1 MAWAVPLFLG
11 LMGLEYLVAR
21 RTGKNYFGFANS
33 VSNINVGIAER
44 LLDTFTVGIFYFVY
58 EFLHLHFAIFRI
70 TSGPLL
76 WFSLLLLT
84 DFIWY
89 WYHRLAHEVNILW
102 AVHVVHHQ
110 SEDFNYTVSARITVL
125 QAVARMCFWS
135 VLPVIGFP
143 PAMIVSVQLV
153 HGIYPFFIH
162 TRTISKLG
170 FLEYILVTPSH
181 HRVHHA
187 ANEQYLDRNYGD
199 VFIFWDKL
207 FGTFTE
213 ENEEPVYGLTKPLN
227 SYSFL
232 WQHFH
237 FILEIIYTVRQTRG
251 LLLKLRVIFG
261 KPDYI
266 DPTLR
271 AKLEEKFLVPGGRGV
286 PSPGLQFYI
295 VAQVGFL
302 MLVLFSF
309 LLLENMVPVIIQVGI
324 SLFILLTL
332 INIGAILEQRRWVF
346 YLEYAR
352 LLVIFIILYVCWPF
366 PILILL
372 FALIQLPFF
381 LYMQSL
387 EKKYLQL
394 LYGRVR

>member
-1 MAWAVPLFLG
+1 MAWAIPLFLG
-11 LMGLEYLVAR
+11 LMVIEYLVAKK
-21 RTGKNYFGFANS
+21 TGKNYFGFAES

-44 LLDTFTVGIFYFVY
+44 LFDTFTVGLFYFVY
-58 EFLHLHFAIFRI
+58 DFLHRHFGIFHI
-70 TSGPLL
+70 SSGPLL

-135 VLPVIGFP
+135 ILPVIGFP

-162 TRTISKLG
+162 TRTIPKLG
-170 FLEYILVTPSH
+170 ILEYILVTPSH

-237 FILEIIYTVRQTRG
+237 FILEIIYTVRQTKG
-251 LLLKLRVIFG
+251 WLPKLKVIFG

-266 DPTLR
+266 DPALR
-271 AKLEEKFLVPGGRGV
+271 TRLEEKFLVQDRNGV
-286 PSPGLQFYI
+286 PNHRLQSYI
-295 VAQVGFL
+295 IAQVGCL
-302 MLVLFSF
+302 MLILFSF
-309 LLLENMVPVIIQVGI
+309 LLLENVIPAIIQVGI

-332 INIGAILEQRRWVF
+332 INIGAILEQRRWVV

-352 LLVIFIILYVCWPF
+352 LLTLSAIILYQWYHPV
-366 PILILL
+366 LL
-372 FALIQLPFF
+372 LTFIVLQLPLIFF
-381 LYMQSL
+381 RNPL
-387 EKKYLQL
+387 EKGYLMV
-394 LYGRVR
+394 LYGRQ